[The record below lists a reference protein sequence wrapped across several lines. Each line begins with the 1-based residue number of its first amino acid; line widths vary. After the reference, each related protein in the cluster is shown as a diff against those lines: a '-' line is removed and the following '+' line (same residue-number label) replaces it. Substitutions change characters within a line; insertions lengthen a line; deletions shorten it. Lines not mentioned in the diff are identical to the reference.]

1 MYTDRK
7 IWLAQSEKGLYLL
20 PSMAN
25 RHGLIA
31 GATGTGKTIT
41 MKVLAES
48 FSDMGVPVFL
58 ADVKGDLTGMCQP
71 GQDSADMRER
81 IEHFSIENFEY
92 KKYPTRFWDI
102 FGEEGIPVR
111 VTVSSMGPTLLARL
125 LGLTEI
131 QAGVLNIA
139 FHVADDNGLLLL
151 DLKDLRAMLQF
162 VGDNR
167 AEFTTAYGNV
177 SAASIG
183 AIQRSLLAFENE
195 GAEQFFG
202 EPELNIK
209 DWMRTD
215 LDGRGYINILSSRRL
230 IQSPTVYGTFLL
242 WMLSELFEQ
251 LPEVHLLFTDAPKA
265 LVQKIVQVVKL
276 IRSKGVGVYF
286 ISQSPSDIPN
296 DVLAQLSNRVQ
307 HALRA
312 YTPAEQKAVR
322 AAARAFRVNKD
333 FDTEQAIMEL
343 GVGEALVSLLDEDG
357 IPTVVE
363 RARILPPQSLMG
375 PADDKSVKTLVVSD
389 EFDLKYRESVD
400 RESAFEILTRANEE
414 LERQRAA
421 AAEETEAEKQRLK
434 AEKEAERQRLKEE
447 AAAEKQRLKE
457 EAAAE
462 KQRQKEAEEK
472 KKIAQ
477 RAVTNAASSVAGSIS
492 TNIINSLTGKK
503 TKSTKTI
510 AQQAARNALS
520 SVMRS
525 GSSSIVRA
533 KAGGGCT
540 LRRFV
545 GLADFFPLGV
555 VLHIFHQA
563 GVNAA
568 ALLDDHS
575 LPLDIEHPD
584 LAVGKVRIR
593 FAENAALIQAAELG
607 PPLRGVQQVTGAVV
621 KQLVFHRILL
631 ELLPVLVIDLHYII
645 GFQHIILPSAAIGS
659 NIMLTKVSLSLL
671 FAPSLHHKAGG
682 QMLHQLHLYPLRK
695 AQNRGALPLFHVLQ
709 RFFDYLLRRIIAVEV
724 VDGVIMDGMVKELR
738 GDPAGADRHNPDSP
752 ILYLHSQRFGKIQH
766 IGLGSAVDIDI
777 GHRLPGGHGAH
788 VVDSAALGH
797 IGQAHI
803 AHGGE
808 GPGVQVNDIQLS
820 VHIHLGKSAEKA
832 ETGGIDQHGNLRLL
846 LLQQGLI
853 NPEAAPIQQIQRDGA
868 HLGPALLPQLHQPGF
883 PTGNHPKLIELL
895 IPIQRV
901 DKLPPHA
908 GGRTGYHCNFHV
920 ELHSVF
926 EISVIKI
933 PQIRY
938 IYK

>member
-1 MYTDRK
+1 MYADRK
-7 IWLAQSEKGLYLL
+7 IWLAQSEKNLYLL

-71 GQDSADMRER
+71 GQDSNDMRQR
-81 IEHFSIENFEY
+81 IAQFGIENFEY
-92 KKYPTRFWDI
+92 QKYPTRFWDI
-102 FGEEGIPVR
+102 FGEDGIPVR

-183 AIQRSLLAFENE
+183 AIQRALLAFENE

-215 LDGRGYINILSSRRL
+215 PDGRGYINILSSRRL

-251 LPEVHLLFTDAPKA
+251 LPEVGDLDKPRMIFFFDEAHLLFTDAPKA

-322 AAARAFRVNKD
+322 AAAKAFRVNKD

-343 GVGEALVSLLDEDG
+343 GVGEALVSFLDEEG

-389 EFDLKYRESVD
+389 EFDLKYRENVD

-421 AAEETEAEKQRLK
+421 AAEEAEAEKQRLK
-434 AEKEAERQRLKEE
+434 EEKEAERQRLKEEAAAEKQRLKEE

-477 RAVTNAASSVAGSIS
+477 RAVTNAASSVAGSLS

-525 GSSSIVRA
+525 GSNSIVR
-533 KAGGGCT
+533 
-540 LRRFV
+540 
-545 GLADFFPLGV
+545 GLFG
-555 VLHIFHQA
+555 
-563 GVNAA
+563 N
-568 ALLDDHS
+568 
-575 LPLDIEHPD
+575 
-584 LAVGKVRIR
+584 
-593 FAENAALIQAAELG
+593 
-607 PPLRGVQQVTGAVV
+607 
-621 KQLVFHRILL
+621 
-631 ELLPVLVIDLHYII
+631 
-645 GFQHIILPSAAIGS
+645 
-659 NIMLTKVSLSLL
+659 
-671 FAPSLHHKAGG
+671 
-682 QMLHQLHLYPLRK
+682 RK
-695 AQNRGALPLFHVLQ
+695 
-709 RFFDYLLRRIIAVEV
+709 
-724 VDGVIMDGMVKELR
+724 
-738 GDPAGADRHNPDSP
+738 
-752 ILYLHSQRFGKIQH
+752 
-766 IGLGSAVDIDI
+766 
-777 GHRLPGGHGAH
+777 
-788 VVDSAALGH
+788 
-797 IGQAHI
+797 
-803 AHGGE
+803 
-808 GPGVQVNDIQLS
+808 
-820 VHIHLGKSAEKA
+820 
-832 ETGGIDQHGNLRLL
+832 
-846 LLQQGLI
+846 
-853 NPEAAPIQQIQRDGA
+853 
-868 HLGPALLPQLHQPGF
+868 
-883 PTGNHPKLIELL
+883 
-895 IPIQRV
+895 
-901 DKLPPHA
+901 
-908 GGRTGYHCNFHV
+908 
-920 ELHSVF
+920 
-926 EISVIKI
+926 
-933 PQIRY
+933 
-938 IYK
+938 